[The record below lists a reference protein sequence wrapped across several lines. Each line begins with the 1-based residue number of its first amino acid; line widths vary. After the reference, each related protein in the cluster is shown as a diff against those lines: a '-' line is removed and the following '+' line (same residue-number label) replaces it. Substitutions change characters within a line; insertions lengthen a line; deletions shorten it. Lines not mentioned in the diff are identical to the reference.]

1 MRKGE
6 RGGEVAVVGEGERGM
21 DGAPGGVGGGG
32 RDGERD
38 ERGRGAQGGFAL
50 WEGVA
55 VREGVE
61 RGCAERVEDWWKW
74 SVEVQCLDFGVGNG
88 GGAH

>member
-1 MRKGE
+1 MRA
-6 RGGEVAVVGEGERGM
+6 AVVGEGERGV

-32 RDGERD
+32 RDRERD

-55 VREGVE
+55 VWEGVE
-61 RGCAERVEDWWKW
+61 RGCAERVEDWWGRW
-74 SVEVQCLDFGVGNG
+74 RLCV
-88 GGAH
+88 